1 METMRIVRLGVIIF
15 LCQELSCGF
24 ADESSCLPGFESELL
39 VFKVH
44 RDHLHRGKRLGRIT
58 FNTCDGRTRTL
69 FQSVDK
75 RFDVN
80 MDGVLSLKRPVT
92 LHEGHKVFSVHAWDS
107 SGKKHT
113 AFVRVERA
121 HNHEEHHMDTEV
133 NTTPQMESLSDF
145 PVLTFPKSS
154 SGLKRRKRGWVI
166 PPFNEPEN
174 SKGPF
179 PKKLA
184 QIKSDYAK
192 ETRMVYSITGEGVDL
207 DPKGLFTIEK
217 LTGNLFVT
225 QKLDREK
232 KASYR
237 LIVHAVAAEV
247 DIKET
252 PMEVIVHVIDQNDN
266 NPVFTQNPF
275 SGHVPEAA
283 KKDFEFMKVTATDA
297 DEPDNDN
304 SDVRYSIISQDPPSP
319 KLKMFDINTVTGG
332 IRVIETG
339 LDREKYSRYTL
350 VIRAADMAG
359 EGRSTTGTAVIT
371 VTDSNNKAPQFEYS
385 SGRKGGCIIPPF
397 NEPENSKGPFPKKL
411 VQIKSDYAK
420 ETRMVYSITG
430 EGADLEPKGLF
441 TIEKFSGNL
450 FVTQKLD
457 REKKASYRLVV
468 HAVAAE
474 VNIRETP
481 MEVIVSVIDQND
493 NNPVFTQN
501 PFSGHV
507 PEAAKKDFEFMKV
520 TATDADEP
528 DNDNSDVRYSII
540 SQDPPLPKLKMFDIN
555 TVTGGIRVIE
565 TGLDREKYS
574 RYTLVIRAA
583 DMAGEGRSTTG
594 TAVITVTDSNNKAPQ
609 FEYSSGRKGGC
620 IIPPFNE
627 PENSKGPFPKKLVQI
642 NSDFAKETRMV
653 YSITG
658 EGADLEPKGLF
669 TIEKLTANL
678 FVTQK
683 LDREKKASYRLIV
696 HAVAADDA
704 RLKEAPMEVIVNVI
718 DQNDNSPVFTQ
729 NPFSGHVPEAAKK
742 DFEFMKVTATDADEP
757 DNDNSDVRYSI
768 ISQDPPLPKLKMFDI
783 NTVTGGIRVIETGLD
798 REKYSRYTLV
808 IRAADMAGEGR
819 STTGT
824 AVITVTDSNNKA
836 PQFEYSSSSFGLKRR
851 NGGWIIP
858 PFNEPENSKGP
869 FPKKLVQIKSDYA
882 KETRM
887 VYSIT
892 GEGVDLEPKGLFTI
906 DKFSGNL
913 FVTQKLDRE
922 HKASYRLVVHAVAA
936 DDARLREAPMEV
948 IVNVID
954 QNDNS
959 PVFTQ
964 NPFSGHVPE
973 AAKKDYEF
981 MKVTATDADEPDN
994 DNSDVRYS
1002 IISQDPPLPNPNMFD
1017 INSVTGGIR
1026 VIGTGL
1032 DREKYSRYT
1041 LVIRAADMA
1050 GEGRSTTGTA
1060 VITVTDSNDNAPQF
1074 EYTTYTASV
1083 PENKVGAV
1091 VAKMSVTDDDEPGS
1105 AAWSTKYRIVDG
1117 DKNGFFNVSTGPSQ
1131 LEGIITTAKPLDFE
1145 KTKQYILSVIV
1156 ENDEPFVGSLP
1167 TSTATVTVNVE
1178 DVNEPPVFIPNEKV
1192 IFKPEDLPV
1201 DSELVTYTATDPDTG
1216 KSQKITYKIA
1226 NDPAGW
1232 LNVNQETGVIKVR
1245 SPMDRESNFVKDD
1258 KYRAIILAIDNDE
1271 FPATGTAT
1279 LIITLEDVNDNA
1291 PSINEGSIKT
1301 CNRDPVPVLL
1311 SITDKDAYPN
1321 SAPFSVETQGDTSK
1335 NWTAVMNGTATG
1347 IELRLSTPLEPGQ
1360 YNVTLRVYDQQR
1372 LYQDHFVQA
1381 SVCDC
1386 TGQDIHCSDVV
1397 KNALVPLS
1405 GVLGI
1410 LAAILVLLLLLV
1422 LLLMFLRW
1430 KRGSKEEP
1438 LIPEDDLRDNIYYYD
1453 EEGGGEDDRDYD
1465 LSVLHRGLDNKPNVF
1480 RNDEAPTFLPAPQ
1493 YRPRPANPE
1502 EIGTFIDDNLNAAD
1516 NDPTAPPYDS
1526 LLVFDYEGG
1535 GSEASSL
1542 SSLHSSSSGA
1552 DQDYDFLNDWGPRF
1566 KKLADMYGG
1575 ED

>member
-851 NGGWIIP
+851 KRGWVIP
-858 PFNEPENSKGP
+858 DLNEPENSKGP
-869 FPKKLVQIKSDYA
+869 FPKKLVQIKSDFA

-906 DKFSGNL
+906 EKLTGNL
-913 FVTQKLDRE
+913 FVTQSLDRE
-922 HKASYRLVVHAVAA
+922 KKDSYILIAHSVAA
-936 DDARLREAPMEV
+936 EVDIKEVPMEV
-948 IVNVID
+948 IVHVID
-954 QNDNS
+954 QNDNN

-973 AAKKDYEF
+973 AAPKDYEF

-1002 IISQDPPLPNPNMFD
+1002 IISQDPPSPKPKMFD
-1017 INSVTGGIR
+1017 INTVTGGIR
-1026 VIGTGL
+1026 VIETGL